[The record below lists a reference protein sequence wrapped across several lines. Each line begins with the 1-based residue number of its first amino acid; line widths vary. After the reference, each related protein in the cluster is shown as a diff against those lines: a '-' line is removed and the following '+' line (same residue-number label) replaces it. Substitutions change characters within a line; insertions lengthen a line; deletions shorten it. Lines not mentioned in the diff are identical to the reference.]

1 MLVDYLTSQGY
12 TALGT
17 RSTLQAHEA
26 LKTDSFDIVMAD
38 LRLEDGNGLDL
49 LRQVRQLSPR
59 TYGILMT
66 GYATMDT
73 AVEAIRIGLFDYLIK
88 PVLPA
93 QLDLLLQRLESLRQL
108 QSENSYLR
116 QQQVA
121 DVSSGN
127 VVWGRSALMQD
138 ILEMVKKV
146 AATHA
151 TVLIQGESGTGKEVV
166 AHAIM
171 QNSPRANMPFVKV
184 NCAAVPETLLGKRI
198 FRPRKRRLHRRGG
211 AAARAASRRP
221 TAARWLLDEIAEIP
235 MSLQV
240 KLLRVLQ
247 EREFERGGRQQDDPG
262 RCAADRQHQPR
273 SPGGGAAWAISAR
286 TCYYRLNVVPINLPP
301 LRLRGEDLND
311 LIEFY
316 VAHFARKHGKKRH
329 GRQSRNRWNG
339 CRPYRWPGNVRELQ
353 NTLER
358 AVIMSTTER
367 ADRGARLRAGGKA
380 GHFQQH
386 QRGRHAA
393 DGGRDGAAPHRLHAV
408 ADEPQQDARGGEA
421 GHQPAPRCATNCAPT
436 ARWASTRT
444 SRRPGWTCPIR
455 RRLMRRWSRDGA
467 FSPLERRSCGGS
479 GAAIEHRG
487 WICVMSSPQRCLYIG
502 VKRAKKTALIVKSK
516 RVWDNLTP
524 SFSNVGPST
533 PARPG

>member
-1 MLVDYLTSQGY
+1 MAAFTRLDRILVVDDDDELRRMLVDYLTSQGY

-116 QQQVA
+116 QAQVA
-121 DVSSGN
+121 DVSTGN
-127 VVWGRSALMQD
+127 VVWGRSVLMQD

-184 NCAAVPETLLGKRI
+184 NCAAVPETLLESEFFGHEKGA
-198 FRPRKRRLHRRGG
+198 FTGAVARREGRFETANGG
-211 AAARAASRRP
+211 
-221 TAARWLLDEIAEIP
+221 TLLLDEIAEIP
-235 MSLQV
+235 LSLQV

-247 EREFERGGRQQDDPG
+247 EREFERVGGNKTIRVDVRLIASTNRDLQEAVRLGHFREDL
-262 RCAADRQHQPR
+262 
-273 SPGGGAAWAISAR
+273 
-286 TCYYRLNVVPINLPP
+286 YYRLNVVPINLPP
-301 LRLRGEDLND
+301 LRLRGEDLTD

-316 VAHFARKHGKKRH
+316 VAHFARKHGKNVTGLSPESMARLKA
-329 GRQSRNRWNG
+329 
-339 CRPYRWPGNVRELQ
+339 YRWPGNVRELQ

-358 AVIMSTTER
+358 AVIMST
-367 ADRGARLRAGGKA
+367 
-380 GHFQQH
+380 Q
-386 QRGRHAA
+386 
-393 DGGRDGAAPHRLHAV
+393 DGQIEVPDFALAEKPGIFSNISSSETLPTV
-408 ADEPQQDARGGEA
+408 DEME
-421 GHQPAPRCATNCAPT
+421 
-436 ARWASTRT
+436 
-444 SRRPGWTCPIR
+444 
-455 RRLMRRWSRDGA
+455 RRLIGYMLLQTNHNKTR
-467 FSPLERRSCGGS
+467 
-479 GAAIEHRG
+479 AAEKLSISLRTLRNKLRTYREMG
-487 WICVMSSPQRCLYIG
+487 FDTEKPETWID
-502 VKRAKKTALIVKSK
+502 AA
-516 RVWDNLTP
+516 TP
-524 SFSNVGPST
+524 V
-533 PARPG
+533 PAQVPVESAP

>member
-12 TALGT
+12 TVLGT

-26 LKTDSFDIVMAD
+26 LKSDTFDIVMSD

-49 LRQVRQLSPR
+49 LRQVRQISPR

-93 QLDLLLQRLESLRQL
+93 QLDLLLGRLESLSRL
-108 QSENSYLR
+108 QSENLYLR
-116 QQQVA
+116 QAQA
-121 DVSSGN
+121 PEISSSN

-184 NCAAVPETLLGKRI
+184 NCAAVPETLLESEFFGHEKGA
-198 FRPRKRRLHRRGG
+198 FTGAVARREGRFETANGG
-211 AAARAASRRP
+211 
-221 TAARWLLDEIAEIP
+221 TLLLDEIAEIP

-247 EREFERGGRQQDDPG
+247 EREFERVGGNKTIRVDVRLIASTNRDLQDEVRKGNFREDLF
-262 RCAADRQHQPR
+262 
-273 SPGGGAAWAISAR
+273 
-286 TCYYRLNVVPINLPP
+286 YRLNVVPINLPP
-301 LRLRGEDLND
+301 LRLRGEDLTD
-311 LIEFY
+311 LIDFY
-316 VAHFARKHGKKRH
+316 TAHFARKHGKSITGVSPESMERLKA
-329 GRQSRNRWNG
+329 
-339 CRPYRWPGNVRELQ
+339 YRWPGNVRELQ

-358 AVIMSTTER
+358 AVIMSTAEGAIEVPDFALAEKPGIFTNMSVSDALPTVDEMER
-367 ADRGARLRAGGKA
+367 RLIGYMLLQTNHNKTRAAEKLEISLRTLRNKLRTYREMGFDTDKPETWVEAPNPPGMKMA
-380 GHFQQH
+380 I
-386 QRGRHAA
+386 A
-393 DGGRDGAAPHRLHAV
+393 DG
-408 ADEPQQDARGGEA
+408 E
-421 GHQPAPRCATNCAPT
+421 
-436 ARWASTRT
+436 
-444 SRRPGWTCPIR
+444 
-455 RRLMRRWSRDGA
+455 
-467 FSPLERRSCGGS
+467 
-479 GAAIEHRG
+479 
-487 WICVMSSPQRCLYIG
+487 
-502 VKRAKKTALIVKSK
+502 
-516 RVWDNLTP
+516 
-524 SFSNVGPST
+524 
-533 PARPG
+533 

>member
-1 MLVDYLTSQGY
+1 MAAFTRLDRILVVDDDDELRRMLVDYLTSQGY

-26 LKTDSFDIVMAD
+26 LKNDSFDIVMAD

-49 LRQVRQLSPR
+49 LRQVRQISPK

-116 QQQVA
+116 QAQAA
-121 DVSSGN
+121 DVSTGN

-184 NCAAVPETLLGKRI
+184 NCAAVPETLLESEFFGHEKGA
-198 FRPRKRRLHRRGG
+198 FTGAVARREGRFETANGG
-211 AAARAASRRP
+211 
-221 TAARWLLDEIAEIP
+221 TLLLDEIAEIP

-247 EREFERGGRQQDDPG
+247 EREFERVGGNKTIRVDVRLIASTNRDLQEAVRLGHFREDL
-262 RCAADRQHQPR
+262 
-273 SPGGGAAWAISAR
+273 
-286 TCYYRLNVVPINLPP
+286 YYRLNVVPINLPP

-311 LIEFY
+311 LIDFY
-316 VAHFARKHGKKRH
+316 VAHFARKHGKNVTGVSPESLERL
-329 GRQSRNRWNG
+329 RS
-339 CRPYRWPGNVRELQ
+339 YRWPGNVRELQ

-358 AVIMSTTER
+358 AVIMST
-367 ADRGARLRAGGKA
+367 
-380 GHFQQH
+380 
-386 QRGRHAA
+386 A
-393 DGGRDGAAPHRLHAV
+393 DGQIEVPDFALA
-408 ADEPQQDARGGEA
+408 EK
-421 GHQPAPRCATNCAPT
+421 
-436 ARWASTRT
+436 
-444 SRRPGWTCPIR
+444 PGI
-455 RRLMRRWSRDGA
+455 
-467 FSPLERRSCGGS
+467 
-479 GAAIEHRG
+479 
-487 WICVMSSPQRCLYIG
+487 
-502 VKRAKKTALIVKSK
+502 
-516 RVWDNLTP
+516 
-524 SFSNVGPST
+524 FSNVSAADSLPTVDEMERRLIGYMLLQTNHNKTRAAEKLAISLRTLRNKLRTYREMGFDTDKPQTWIDAPT
-533 PARPG
+533 PAPAQVPVESAS